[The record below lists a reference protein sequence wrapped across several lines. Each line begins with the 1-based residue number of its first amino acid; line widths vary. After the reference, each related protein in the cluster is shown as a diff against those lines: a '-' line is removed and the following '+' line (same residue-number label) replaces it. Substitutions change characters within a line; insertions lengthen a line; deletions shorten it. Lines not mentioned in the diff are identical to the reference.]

1 MIRFAGYDVRIY
13 QRHRIEIAKK
23 LLKMGLTDAQIA
35 EGTNLDVDTIEE
47 LRERYEQE
55 NQDNDD

>member
-1 MIRFAGYDVRIY
+1 MTDIVTRLLTDCE
-13 QRHRIEIAKK
+13 IEIAKK